1 MLLKRLTSYVVAKI
15 IIAKIKKLY
24 KFAKINVVQIV

>member
-1 MLLKRLTSYVVAKI
+1 MLLKRLTFYVVAKI
-15 IIAKIKKLY
+15 NIAKIKKMR